1 MNYSMMK
8 ILLNKV
14 LIFLGLIVSVILYI
28 FVGLNWSLGFL
39 LGIVAMLLNWKLLS
53 IQNEKIIKGNKKSS
67 FSYFFYIIRY
77 ALIAVIL
84 YLSFMFDNL
93 SGYATIIG
101 IIFSY
106 IYILLFAFFISK
118 KERGEEDA

>member
-1 MNYSMMK
+1 MK

-39 LGIVAMLLNWKLLS
+39 LGIVTMLLNWKLLS

-67 FSYFFYIIRY
+67 FSYIFYIIRY
-77 ALIAVIL
+77 ALIAAIL
-84 YLSFMFDNL
+84 YLSFMFEKL

-101 IIFSY
+101 IVFSY
-106 IYILLFAFFISK
+106 IYILSFAFFMSK
-118 KERGEEDA
+118 KDKGEEDA

>member
-39 LGIVAMLLNWKLLS
+39 LGIVTMLLNWKLLS

-67 FSYFFYIIRY
+67 FSYIFYIIRY
-77 ALIAVIL
+77 ALIAAIL
-84 YLSFMFDNL
+84 YLSFMFEKL

-101 IIFSY
+101 IVFSY
-106 IYILLFAFFISK
+106 IYILSFAFFMSK
-118 KERGEEDA
+118 KDEGEEDA